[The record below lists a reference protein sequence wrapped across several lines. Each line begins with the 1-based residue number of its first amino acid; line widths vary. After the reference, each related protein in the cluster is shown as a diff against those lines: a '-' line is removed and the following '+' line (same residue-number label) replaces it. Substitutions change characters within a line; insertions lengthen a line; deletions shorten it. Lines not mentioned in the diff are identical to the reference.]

1 MSNTSQNCTQTE
13 REFSRVDTCLPF
25 EVSLVPDEERMAIR
39 SRSSISPSI
48 VAGQMPEPEDEAV
61 AIWLRT
67 INSKLDAILNQVMF
81 QKEGFL
87 CLRMRTVNI
96 SAGGMR
102 FKAEQP
108 FKVGD
113 IVEVKMMLQAF
124 NPVALYLYGKVVG
137 TGPCGVG
144 TGPCGSEKQFDTA
157 IQFIEMDD
165 EIANIIVRYVFEV
178 QRGQIRKRKE

>member
-1 MSNTSQNCTQTE
+1 MNNRMQSPPQTD

-25 EVSLVPDEERMAIR
+25 EVTLVPEEERMSIR
-39 SRSSISPSI
+39 SRSSGSPSVI
-48 VAGQMPEPEDEAV
+48 SGSMPEPEDEALAV
-61 AIWLRT
+61 WLRT
-67 INSKLDAILNQVMF
+67 INNKLDAILNQVMF

-87 CLRMRTVNI
+87 SLRMRPVNI

-102 FKAEQP
+102 FNADKH
-108 FKVGD
+108 FNLGD

-124 NPVALYLYGKVVG
+124 NPVALYLYGKVVCAG
-137 TGPCGVG
+137 TCGCE
-144 TGPCGSEKQFDTA
+144 PGSPFNTA
-157 IQFIEMDD
+157 VQFIEIDD